1 MKGLFRNPQLLWAMA
16 AMTMVEESSS
26 FVVRSTA
33 RQRLAGWRMDTNPL
47 RRSTFQRNQQRS
59 VHSFSKKAAPEKDI
73 GEDDAIVREK
83 TTQWLKDVVIGMN
96 LCPFAD
102 KPMRKKQIHI
112 HILRGTDVEW
122 IVEQIW
128 KELHYRI
135 RASGTALMVCPELH
149 PDNFNA
155 YLDVL
160 DLVQQIIENDPALK
174 GQVQVA
180 PFHPF
185 FQFEGSGTDNSDN
198 WTNRSPYPIF
208 HILREDEVTRAVD
221 KIGGDA
227 GLVWKRNVELLEMI
241 EKELGTT
248 ALEQIMTSNT
258 DTKLTQK
265 KGDIL
270 RRLRARNV
278 TDGTSNFDS
287 NDADR

>member
-16 AMTMVEESSS
+16 AMTLVEESSS
-26 FVVRSTA
+26 FVIRSTA
-33 RQRLAGWRMDTNPL
+33 RHRPASWRIDTNPL
-47 RRSTFQRNQQRS
+47 RRRTLQRNHQRS
-59 VHSFSKKAAPEKDI
+59 VHSLSRKANPENDT

-83 TTQWLKDVVIGMN
+83 TIHWLNDVVINMN

-112 HILRGTDVEW
+112 HILRGTNVEW

-128 KELHYRI
+128 KELYYRVS
-135 RASGTALMVCPELH
+135 APGTALMVCPELH
-149 PDNFNA
+149 PDDFNA

-160 DLVQQIIENDPALK
+160 DLVQQIIESEPFLE

-185 FQFEGSGTDNSDN
+185 FQFEGSQEEDSDN

-208 HILREDEVTRAVD
+208 HILREEEVTRAVD

-241 EKELGTT
+241 EKELGTK

-258 DTKLTQK
+258 DTELAQK

-270 RRLRARNV
+270 RRLRTRNV
-278 TDGTSNFDS
+278 TDGTNNVDS
-287 NDADR
+287 NDADL